1 MTYTNSQPV
10 DPSIRRTGGPQ
21 KQPKRDYSKG
31 PQKDPQ
37 PNYVAKRKEQSKF
50 DRFMA
55 KAPVHFAVIALAI
68 LWTLPTFG
76 LLISSFRP
84 PDALVTSGWWTVFLN
99 PLEFTQFTLSNY
111 RDVLA
116 AGMGQAFINSLVISI
131 PATVIPIAIATFAAY
146 ALAWMD
152 FPGRQTIFIITV
164 GLLVV
169 PLQMTL
175 IPILRAYNVLGISST
190 FLAVWLAHAAYGLPL
205 GVYLLR
211 NYIGSLPRDLIEAA
225 AVDGAS
231 YLNVFTRIIV
241 PLSMPAIASFAVFQ
255 FLWVWND
262 LLVALVY
269 LGGNQDVAP
278 VTLVLRNIVGDRG
291 QDWFL
296 LTSGAFIS
304 MLVPMAVFFALQ
316 RYFVRGLLAGSVKG

>member
-1 MTYTNSQPV
+1 
-10 DPSIRRTGGPQ
+10 
-21 KQPKRDYSKG
+21 
-31 PQKDPQ
+31 
-37 PNYVAKRKEQSKF
+37 
-50 DRFMA
+50 
-55 KAPVHFAVIALAI
+55 
-68 LWTLPTFG
+68 
-76 LLISSFRP
+76 
-84 PDALVTSGWWTVFLN
+84 
-99 PLEFTQFTLSNY
+99 
-111 RDVLA
+111 
-116 AGMGQAFINSLVISI
+116 
-131 PATVIPIAIATFAAY
+131 IPIAIATFAAY
-146 ALAWMD
+146 ALAWMV
-152 FPGRQTIFIITV
+152 FPGRQALFIVTV

-175 IPILRAYNVLGISST
+175 IPVLRAYNTLGISGT
-190 FLAVWLAHAAYGLPL
+190 YLAVWLAHSAYGLPL

-231 YLNVFTRIIV
+231 HLKIFTRIIV

-269 LGGNQDVAP
+269 LGGNQTVAP

-291 QDWFL
+291 QDWYL
-296 LTSGAFIS
+296 LTAGAFIS

>member
-1 MTYTNSQPV
+1 MTTFAKPRTKA
-10 DPSIRRTGGPQ
+10 RREN
-21 KQPKRDYSKG
+21 RF
-31 PQKDPQ
+31 
-37 PNYVAKRKEQSKF
+37 EQI
-50 DRFMA
+50 MA
-55 KAPVHFAVIALAI
+55 KAPVHIAVILIALI
-68 LWTLPTFG
+68 WTLPTLG

-84 PDALVTSGWWTVFLN
+84 QGDVLSSGWWTVFLH
-99 PLEFTQFTLSNY
+99 PFELTQFTLSNY
-111 RDVLA
+111 LDVMLSQ
-116 AGMGQAFINSLVISI
+116 GMAQAFLNSMVIAI
-131 PATVIPIAIATFAAY
+131 PATIIPISIATFAAY
-146 ALAWMD
+146 ALAWME
-152 FPGRQTIFIITV
+152 FPGRQWLFVITV

-175 IPILRAYNVLGISST
+175 IPILRAYNILGISST
-190 FLAVWLAHAAYGLPL
+190 FLAVWLAHSAYGLPL

-211 NYIGSLPRDLIEAA
+211 NYVGSLPRDLIEAA

-231 YLNVFTRIIV
+231 HLKVFTRLIV

-278 VTLVLRNIVGDRG
+278 VTLLLRNLVGDRG
-291 QDWFL
+291 QDWHL
-296 LTSGAFIS
+296 LTAGAFVS
-304 MLVPMAVFFALQ
+304 MIIPLLVFFALQ

>member
-1 MTYTNSQPV
+1 MSTVAPRSH
-10 DPSIRRTGGPQ
+10 S
-21 KQPKRDYSKG
+21 KQLRLKH
-31 PQKDPQ
+31 
-37 PNYVAKRKEQSKF
+37 QSPLE
-50 DRFMA
+50 RLLA
-55 KAPVHFAVIALAI
+55 KAPVHFSVILIAFV
-68 LWTLPTFG
+68 WSLPTAG
-76 LLISSFRP
+76 LFISSFRP
-84 PDALVTSGWWTVFLN
+84 QQDLLETGWWTVLAHPFNL
-99 PLEFTQFTLSNY
+99 TQFQLSNY
-111 RDVLA
+111 SDVLTSQ
-116 AGMGQAFINSLVISI
+116 GMGQAFLNSLVISV

-146 ALAWMD
+146 ALAWMN
-152 FPGRQTIFIITV
+152 FPGRQLIFATIV

-175 IPILRAYNVLGISST
+175 IPVLRVYNTLGLSGT
-190 FLAVWLAHAAYGLPL
+190 FLAVWLAHTGYGLPL
-205 GVYLLR
+205 GIYLLR

-231 YLNVFTRIIV
+231 HLKIFTRLIV

-278 VTLVLRNIVGDRG
+278 VTLVLRNLVGDRG
-291 QDWFL
+291 QDWHL
-296 LTSGAFIS
+296 LTAGAFVS
-304 MLVPMAVFFALQ
+304 MVIPLLVFFALQ